1 MRENISE
8 VKRFEIQIYTED
20 FKNDYISLMDIAR
33 YKNIHEPKDVVM
45 NWLRVRDLELWKSI
59 HNPTFRK

>member
-8 VKRFEIQIYTED
+8 VKRFEIQIYIED

-33 YKNIHEPKDVVM
+33 YKNIHEPKD
-45 NWLRVRDLELWKSI
+45 S
-59 HNPTFRK
+59 